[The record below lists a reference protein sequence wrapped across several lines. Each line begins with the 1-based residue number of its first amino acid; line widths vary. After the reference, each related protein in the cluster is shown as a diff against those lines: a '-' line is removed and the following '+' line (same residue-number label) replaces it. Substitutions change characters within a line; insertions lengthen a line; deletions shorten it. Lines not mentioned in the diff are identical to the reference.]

1 MTSHLLQTIQHIG
14 NAINGWAQGT
24 VSGKIFIG
32 LGAAVAGFVAPIKS
46 LLLICFATTI
56 VDMIFGM
63 RVARKFKRKIE
74 SNKNWK
80 GTLRKIID
88 EFTILML
95 AHGIEWSILDESG
108 VFLLTGGMTA
118 IITLTELWSIIENLN
133 TVDPKGPW
141 KVLGAFLKKKGEDYT
156 GIELKFNKDEHDDDS
171 KLAASSE
178 EYSSEDT
185 DKR

>member
-1 MTSHLLQTIQHIG
+1 MTGHLLQTIKSMGH
-14 NAINGWAQGT
+14 AINGWAQGT
-24 VSGKIFIG
+24 VTGNILIG
-32 LGAAVAGFVAPIKS
+32 IGAAIAGFVAPIS
-46 LLLICFATTI
+46 DLLLICFATTI
-56 VDMIFGM
+56 VDMIFGI

-88 EFTILML
+88 EFTILLL

-108 VFLLTGGMTA
+108 VFLLTGGVTA

-133 TVDPKGPW
+133 TVDPTGPW

-156 GIELKFNKDEHDDDS
+156 GVELNFDKNEHNDDS
-171 KLAASSE
+171 KLADTSE
-178 EYSSEDT
+178 GDSPEDT